1 MAKHRVKVQYV
12 TEVESES
19 QQEAISQAN
28 RCIPGST
35 MNVQIECWTPKEK
48 AAATELTPATAN
60 DTAKTERAAAA

>member
-19 QQEAISQAN
+19 QQEAIAQAN
-28 RCIPGST
+28 RGIPGST

-48 AAATELTPATAN
+48 PATTELTPATAA
-60 DTAKTERAAAA
+60 DTGKNEHAAAA